1 MKNIKIEPL
10 LFLLLGSISALTFAY
25 ISQYV
30 FDYQPCILCLYQRKP
45 FFAVIA
51 LSLIS
56 LTFLKTKKAKKISFF
71 CCVIFLLINCCIAFY
86 HVGVEKKIFRG
97 PNTCSSENLNEINN
111 LQDLEKALMKTK
123 AIRCDQPSF
132 VFLKLSMAAWNFIY
146 CLALILLSLSFYRSP
161 LLVSPKLYNKAS
173 NNQSAKH

>member
-1 MKNIKIEPL
+1 MKNIKKEPL
-10 LFLLLGSISALTFAY
+10 LFLLLSSISALTFAY

-30 FDYQPCILCLYQRKP
+30 FDYQPCILCFYQRKP

-71 CCVIFLLINCCIAFY
+71 CCIIFLLINCCIAFY

-97 PNTCSSENLNEINN
+97 PSTCSSENLNEIDN
-111 LQDLEKALMKTK
+111 LQDLEKALMQTK

-132 VFLKLSMAAWNFIY
+132 VFLGLSMAAWNFSY
-146 CLALILLSLSFYRSP
+146 CLALILLSLTFFRSP
-161 LLVSPKLYNKAS
+161 LSASPKLYNNAS
-173 NNQSAKH
+173 NNRSIKR